1 LSIILGLGLIRF
13 FKFPC
18 SPLILVVELSLRVL
32 DLVRRP
38 PVTVGVGVSVRDVVR
53 VMYENSI
60 GSIVIVDDVGRPI
73 GIFTERDLLRLVAQG
88 ASLDSPV
95 DTVMSRDLV
104 VVKGVEGVVRAAMLM
119 SEHRVR
125 HLPVVDDEGKLV
137 GVISVRDVVDALR
150 GILAVRAAEGEL
162 SLFTA

>member
-1 LSIILGLGLIRF
+1 
-13 FKFPC
+13 
-18 SPLILVVELSLRVL
+18 LSLRVL

-38 PVTVGVGVSVRDVVR
+38 PVTIGVGVSVRDVVR

-119 SEHRVR
+119 SEHRIR

>member
-1 LSIILGLGLIRF
+1 
-13 FKFPC
+13 
-18 SPLILVVELSLRVL
+18 LSLRVL

-88 ASLDSPV
+88 ASLESPV

-119 SEHRVR
+119 SEHRIR

-150 GILAVRAAEGEL
+150 GVLAVRAAEGEL

>member
-1 LSIILGLGLIRF
+1 
-13 FKFPC
+13 
-18 SPLILVVELSLRVL
+18 LSLRVL

-95 DTVMSRDLV
+95 DSVTSRDLV
-104 VVKGVEGVVRAAMLM
+104 VVKGVEGVVRVAMLM
-119 SEHRVR
+119 SGHKVR
-125 HLPVVDDEGKLV
+125 HLPVIDDEGKLV
-137 GVISVRDVVDALR
+137 GVISVRDVVNALR
-150 GILAVRAAEGEL
+150 GILAIRAAEGEL

>member
-1 LSIILGLGLIRF
+1 M
-13 FKFPC
+13 
-18 SPLILVVELSLRVL
+18 SLRVL

-88 ASLDSPV
+88 VSLDSPV
-95 DTVMSRDLV
+95 DSVMSRDLV
-104 VVKGVEGVVRAAMLM
+104 VVKGVEGVVKAAMLM
-119 SEHRVR
+119 SEHRIR

>member
-1 LSIILGLGLIRF
+1 
-13 FKFPC
+13 
-18 SPLILVVELSLRVL
+18 LSLRVL

-95 DTVMSRDLV
+95 DSVMSRDLV
-104 VVKGVEGVVRAAMLM
+104 VVKGVEGVVKAAMLM
-119 SEHRVR
+119 SEHRIR

-150 GILAVRAAEGEL
+150 GILAVRVAEGEL

>member
-1 LSIILGLGLIRF
+1 
-13 FKFPC
+13 
-18 SPLILVVELSLRVL
+18 LSLRVL

-73 GIFTERDLLRLVAQG
+73 GIFTERDLLRLAAQG
-88 ASLDSPV
+88 ASLDSPM

-119 SEHRVR
+119 SEHRIR

-137 GVISVRDVVDALR
+137 GVISVRDVVDTLR

>member
-1 LSIILGLGLIRF
+1 
-13 FKFPC
+13 
-18 SPLILVVELSLRVL
+18 VL
-32 DLVRRP
+32 
-38 PVTVGVGVSVRDVVR
+38 GVSVRDVVR

-119 SEHRVR
+119 SEHRIR

>member
-1 LSIILGLGLIRF
+1 M
-13 FKFPC
+13 
-18 SPLILVVELSLRVL
+18 SLRVL

-95 DTVMSRDLV
+95 DSVMSRDLV
-104 VVKGVEGVVRAAMLM
+104 VVKGVEGVVKAAMLM
-119 SEHRVR
+119 SEHRIR

-150 GILAVRAAEGEL
+150 GILAVRVAEGEL

>member
-1 LSIILGLGLIRF
+1 M
-13 FKFPC
+13 
-18 SPLILVVELSLRVL
+18 SLRVL

-88 ASLDSPV
+88 ASLESPV

-119 SEHRVR
+119 SEHRIR

>member
-1 LSIILGLGLIRF
+1 M
-13 FKFPC
+13 
-18 SPLILVVELSLRVL
+18 SLRVL

-119 SEHRVR
+119 SEHRIR

>member
-1 LSIILGLGLIRF
+1 M
-13 FKFPC
+13 
-18 SPLILVVELSLRVL
+18 SLRVL

-119 SEHRVR
+119 SEHRIR

-150 GILAVRAAEGEL
+150 GVLAVRAAEGEL

>member
-1 LSIILGLGLIRF
+1 
-13 FKFPC
+13 
-18 SPLILVVELSLRVL
+18 LSLRVL

>member
-1 LSIILGLGLIRF
+1 
-13 FKFPC
+13 
-18 SPLILVVELSLRVL
+18 LSLRVL

-38 PVTVGVGVSVRDVVR
+38 SVTVGVGVSVRDVVR

-95 DTVMSRDLV
+95 DSVMSRDLV
-104 VVKGVEGVVRAAMLM
+104 VVKGVEGVVKAAMLM
-119 SEHRVR
+119 SEHRIR

>member
-1 LSIILGLGLIRF
+1 
-13 FKFPC
+13 
-18 SPLILVVELSLRVL
+18 LSLRVL

-95 DTVMSRDLV
+95 DSVMSRDLV
-104 VVKGVEGVVRAAMLM
+104 VVKGVEGVVKAAMLM
-119 SEHRVR
+119 SEHRIR

>member
-1 LSIILGLGLIRF
+1 
-13 FKFPC
+13 
-18 SPLILVVELSLRVL
+18 LSLRVL

-119 SEHRVR
+119 SEHRIR

>member
-1 LSIILGLGLIRF
+1 M
-13 FKFPC
+13 
-18 SPLILVVELSLRVL
+18 SLRVL

>member
-1 LSIILGLGLIRF
+1 M
-13 FKFPC
+13 
-18 SPLILVVELSLRVL
+18 

-38 PVTVGVGVSVRDVVR
+38 HVTVGVGVSVRDVVR
-53 VMYENSI
+53 VVYENSI

-95 DTVMSRDLV
+95 DSVMSRDLV
-104 VVKGVEGVVRAAMLM
+104 VVKDVEGVVRAAMLM
-119 SEHRVR
+119 SGHRIR

-137 GVISVRDVVDALR
+137 GVISVRDVVDALW
-150 GILAVRAAEGEL
+150 GILAVRAVEGEH

>member
-1 LSIILGLGLIRF
+1 M
-13 FKFPC
+13 
-18 SPLILVVELSLRVL
+18 

-38 PVTVGVGVSVRDVVR
+38 HVTVGVGVSVRDVVR
-53 VMYENSI
+53 VVYENSI

-95 DTVMSRDLV
+95 DSVMSRDLV
-104 VVKGVEGVVRAAMLM
+104 VVKDVEGVVRAAMLM
-119 SEHRVR
+119 SEHRIR
-125 HLPVVDDEGKLV
+125 HLPVVDDEGKLM

>member
-1 LSIILGLGLIRF
+1 M
-13 FKFPC
+13 
-18 SPLILVVELSLRVL
+18 SLRVL

-88 ASLDSPV
+88 ASLESPV

-119 SEHRVR
+119 SEHRIR

-150 GILAVRAAEGEL
+150 GVLAVRAAEGEL

>member
-1 LSIILGLGLIRF
+1 
-13 FKFPC
+13 
-18 SPLILVVELSLRVL
+18 LSLRVL

-95 DTVMSRDLV
+95 DSVMSRDLV

-119 SEHRVR
+119 SEHRIR

-150 GILAVRAAEGEL
+150 GVLAVRAAEGEL

>member
-1 LSIILGLGLIRF
+1 
-13 FKFPC
+13 
-18 SPLILVVELSLRVL
+18 L

-38 PVTVGVGVSVRDVVR
+38 HVTVGVGVSVRDVVR
-53 VMYENSI
+53 VVYENSI

-95 DTVMSRDLV
+95 DSVMSRDLV
-104 VVKGVEGVVRAAMLM
+104 VVKDVEGVVRAAMLM
-119 SEHRVR
+119 SEHRIR

>member
-1 LSIILGLGLIRF
+1 
-13 FKFPC
+13 
-18 SPLILVVELSLRVL
+18 LSLRVL

-88 ASLDSPV
+88 ASLESPV
-95 DTVMSRDLV
+95 DSVMSRDLV

-119 SEHRVR
+119 SEHRIR

-150 GILAVRAAEGEL
+150 GVLAVRAAEGEL

>member
-1 LSIILGLGLIRF
+1 M
-13 FKFPC
+13 
-18 SPLILVVELSLRVL
+18 

-53 VMYENSI
+53 VVYENSI

-95 DTVMSRDLV
+95 DSVMSRDLV
-104 VVKGVEGVVRAAMLM
+104 VVKDVEGVVRAAMLM
-119 SEHRVR
+119 SEHRIR

-150 GILAVRAAEGEL
+150 GILAVRAAEGEH

>member
-1 LSIILGLGLIRF
+1 
-13 FKFPC
+13 
-18 SPLILVVELSLRVL
+18 LSLRVL

-95 DTVMSRDLV
+95 DSVMSRDLV

-119 SEHRVR
+119 SEHRIR

>member
-1 LSIILGLGLIRF
+1 M
-13 FKFPC
+13 
-18 SPLILVVELSLRVL
+18 SLRVL

-95 DTVMSRDLV
+95 DSVMSRDLV

-119 SEHRVR
+119 SEHRIR

>member
-1 LSIILGLGLIRF
+1 
-13 FKFPC
+13 
-18 SPLILVVELSLRVL
+18 L

-119 SEHRVR
+119 SEHRIR

>member
-1 LSIILGLGLIRF
+1 
-13 FKFPC
+13 
-18 SPLILVVELSLRVL
+18 VVELSLRVL

-119 SEHRVR
+119 SEHRIR

>member
-1 LSIILGLGLIRF
+1 M
-13 FKFPC
+13 
-18 SPLILVVELSLRVL
+18 SLRVL

-95 DTVMSRDLV
+95 DSVMSRDLV
-104 VVKGVEGVVRAAMLM
+104 VVKGVEGVVKAAMLM
-119 SEHRVR
+119 SEHRIR

>member
-1 LSIILGLGLIRF
+1 M
-13 FKFPC
+13 
-18 SPLILVVELSLRVL
+18 SLRVL

-88 ASLDSPV
+88 TSLDSPV
-95 DTVMSRDLV
+95 DSVMSRDLV

-119 SEHRVR
+119 SEHRIR

>member
-1 LSIILGLGLIRF
+1 M
-13 FKFPC
+13 
-18 SPLILVVELSLRVL
+18 

-38 PVTVGVGVSVRDVVR
+38 HVTVGVGVSVRDVVR
-53 VMYENSI
+53 VVYENSI

-95 DTVMSRDLV
+95 DSVMSRDLV
-104 VVKGVEGVVRAAMLM
+104 VVKDVEGVVRAAMLM
-119 SEHRVR
+119 SEHRIR

-150 GILAVRAAEGEL
+150 GILAVRAAEGEH

>member
-1 LSIILGLGLIRF
+1 
-13 FKFPC
+13 
-18 SPLILVVELSLRVL
+18 LSLRVL

-88 ASLDSPV
+88 ASLESPV

-119 SEHRVR
+119 SEHRIR

>member
-1 LSIILGLGLIRF
+1 
-13 FKFPC
+13 
-18 SPLILVVELSLRVL
+18 LSLRVL

-104 VVKGVEGVVRAAMLM
+104 VVKGVEGVVKAAMLM
-119 SEHRVR
+119 SEHRIR

-150 GILAVRAAEGEL
+150 GILAVRVAEGEL

>member
-1 LSIILGLGLIRF
+1 VLG
-13 FKFPC
+13 FP
-18 SPLILVVELSLRVL
+18 
-32 DLVRRP
+32 
-38 PVTVGVGVSVRDVVR
+38 VRDVVR

-119 SEHRVR
+119 SEHRIR